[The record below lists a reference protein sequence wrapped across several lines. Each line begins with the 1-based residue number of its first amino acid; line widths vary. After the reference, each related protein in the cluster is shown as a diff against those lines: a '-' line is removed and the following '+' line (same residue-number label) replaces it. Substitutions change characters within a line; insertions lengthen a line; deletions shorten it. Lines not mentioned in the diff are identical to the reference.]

1 MNICVCVGE
10 EVMVVKG
17 KVSGI
22 FPCFNP
28 PGQVTSQKV
37 CNFYRKTNKH
47 HNNIVEVIKDKLTI
61 HPSLNRWGQTNF
73 LMNCLPEYISFYK
86 VKYLTFTHICL

>member
-1 MNICVCVGE
+1 
-10 EVMVVKG
+10 MVVKG

-73 LMNCLPEYISFYK
+73 LMNYLNIFTFI